1 MAKPLMLLMTGNPKP
16 YEDALQAAGL
26 TERVDTAVIKPGE
39 PLDASLMSRAEVMLA
54 IGVPQGQLAHMGR
67 LKWIQS
73 LSAGVEQWMSRKDLT
88 PSLHVTAAR
97 GTHRVQMPEN
107 ILGALF
113 HITKP
118 YHQAVVDQRE
128 ARWTRKVSDSLAG
141 KTLAILG
148 IGAIGVELARK
159 AAALEMTMIGIKRNP
174 VPVPHV
180 EKVYPMS
187 EVAEVLGRAQFV
199 VLLLP
204 TTPETENFMNKAR
217 LAQMR
222 PDAWL
227 LNFGRGHS
235 IVDEDLIAAVKAK
248 TIAGAI
254 LDVFRIEPLA
264 ADHAFWRTPGITVLP
279 HIGGFHRDRDHV
291 VAQLLV
297 ENTRRHLAGEPLK
310 ELVDR
315 AKGY

>member
-16 YEDALQAAGL
+16 YEDALQAAGML
-26 TERVDTAVIKPGE
+26 QKIEAVAIKPGE
-39 PLDASLMSRAEVMLA
+39 PLDPAVMGRAEMVLA
-54 IGVPQGQLAHMGR
+54 IGLPQGQLAQMGR

-73 LSAGVEQWMSRKDLT
+73 LSAGVEQWMTRKDLG
-88 PSLHVTAAR
+88 PAVHVTAAR

-107 ILGALF
+107 ILGGLF

-128 ARWTRKVSDSLAG
+128 ARWTRKVSDTLAG

-159 AAALEMTMIGIKRNP
+159 AAALEMTVIGIKRDP
-174 VPVPHV
+174 KPVPHV
-180 EKVYPMS
+180 EKVYPTS
-187 EVAEVLGRAQFV
+187 EVAEVLGRAHFV

-204 TTPETENFMNKAR
+204 TTPETENFMNKTR

-222 PDAWL
+222 PEAWL

-235 IVDEDLIAAVKAK
+235 VVDEDLIAAVKAK
-248 TIAGAI
+248 TIAGAV
-254 LDVFRIEPLA
+254 LDVFRIEPLP
-264 ADHAFWRTPGITVLP
+264 ADHPFWRTDGITVLP
-279 HIGGFHRDRDHV
+279 HIGGFHRDRDKV
-291 VAQLLV
+291 VAELLAD
-297 ENTRRHLAGEPLK
+297 NTKRYLAGEPLK

-315 AKGY
+315 KKGY